1 MLPLCCLLW
10 SCNDIDPGL
19 QCYHNNEILRDT
31 PPAGYQYKKQSI
43 LKLLILISCFCWSY
57 SMLKS
62 SQLVLKA
69 LRLSHETVKSESKSS
84 FAPSDWILAVLETPA
99 DDHDDH
105 GEDDNEDND
114 QDNLAEPHPLA
125 KHKDF
130 RGQKI
135 FEEIPNND
143 VECWQVLNKKL
154 CETCVVMRRK
164 YPGWGLRQY
173 L

>member
-1 MLPLCCLLW
+1 
-10 SCNDIDPGL
+10 
-19 QCYHNNEILRDT
+19 
-31 PPAGYQYKKQSI
+31 
-43 LKLLILISCFCWSY
+43 
-57 SMLKS
+57 MLKS

-143 VECWQVLNKKL
+143 VEC
-154 CETCVVMRRK
+154 
-164 YPGWGLRQY
+164 
-173 L
+173 